1 MNSHE
6 TATWFARAKKQINA
20 LSQFFWGVVLFFF
33 ISLFNFDQRKIKVE
47 EKLLS
52 GSLKDKAGKET
63 MNQH

>member
-1 MNSHE
+1 MVCKSKE
-6 TATWFARAKKQINA
+6 ADECLKPG
-20 LSQFFWGVVLFFF
+20 FWGVVLFFF